1 MPANPPYEE
10 TMKVQLIA
18 DGDEKA
24 FFEFYNHHA
33 NLLRSFLLR
42 YSRSET
48 DVEDIVQ
55 ETFIKIWLH
64 RDQLPE
70 IVNMRAW
77 INRIASRIYLDH
89 IDRDLRSRERRE
101 SIGRDWYGAGEV
113 ASEERTRLLEIR
125 KNIHQAVDG
134 LSEPRRKVFRLNREL
149 GMKPAQIAEMLDI
162 PVGTVKNQ
170 LSAALR
176 QVRDQ
181 LIVSGFGPLTFLW
194 LISPFL

>member
-1 MPANPPYEE
+1 M
-10 TMKVQLIA
+10 QLIA

-24 FFEFYNHHA
+24 FFTFYNHHA
-33 NLLRSFLLR
+33 NLLRPFLLK
-42 YSRSET
+42 YSRTET
-48 DVEDIVQ
+48 DVEDIIQ

-64 RDQLPE
+64 RDQLPG

-101 SIGRDWYGAGEV
+101 SIGREWYGEGQVTSA
-113 ASEERTRLLEIR
+113 ERTRLLELR
-125 KNIHQAVDG
+125 RNIHQAVDG
-134 LSEPRRKVFRLNREL
+134 LPEAKRKVFRLNREL
-149 GMKPAQIAEMLDI
+149 GMKPAEIAEMLDV

-181 LIVSGFGPLTFLW
+181 LVASGFGPLAFLW
-194 LISPFL
+194 LISRFL

>member
-1 MPANPPYEE
+1 M
-10 TMKVQLIA
+10 QLIA

-33 NLLRSFLLR
+33 NLLRPFLLR

-48 DVEDIVQ
+48 DVEDIIQ

-64 RDQLPE
+64 RDQLPG

-101 SIGRDWYGAGEV
+101 SIGRDWYGEGQV
-113 ASEERTRLLEIR
+113 ASAERTRLLELR

-134 LSEPRRKVFRLNREL
+134 LPEAKRKVFRLNREL
-149 GMKPAQIAEMLDI
+149 GMKPAQIAEMLDV

-181 LIVSGFGPLTFLW
+181 LVASGFGPLAFLW
-194 LISPFL
+194 LISRFL

>member
-1 MPANPPYEE
+1 
-10 TMKVQLIA
+10 MKVQLIA

-24 FFEFYNHHA
+24 FFDFYNHHA
-33 NLLRSFLLR
+33 NLLRPFLLR

-101 SIGRDWYGAGEV
+101 SVSRDWYGAGQV

-125 KNIHQAVDG
+125 NNIHHAVDG
-134 LSEPRRKVFRLNREL
+134 LSEQQRKVFRLNREL

-181 LIVSGFGPLTFLW
+181 LIASGFGPLAFLW

>member
-1 MPANPPYEE
+1 M
-10 TMKVQLIA
+10 QLIA

-24 FFEFYNHHA
+24 FFAFYNHHA
-33 NLLRSFLLR
+33 NLLRPFLLK
-42 YSRSET
+42 YSRTET
-48 DVEDIVQ
+48 DVEDIIQ

-64 RDQLPE
+64 RDQLPG
-70 IVNMRAW
+70 IMNMRAW

-101 SIGRDWYGAGEV
+101 SIGREWYGEGQVTSA
-113 ASEERTRLLEIR
+113 ERTRLLELR
-125 KNIHQAVDG
+125 RNIHQAVDG
-134 LSEPRRKVFRLNREL
+134 LPEAKRKVFRLNREL
-149 GMKPAQIAEMLDI
+149 GMKPAQIAEMLDV

-181 LIVSGFGPLTFLW
+181 LVASGFGPLAFLW
-194 LISPFL
+194 LISRFL